1 MYGYH
6 KKRYHRLCI
15 CLLSVI
21 FSISCPVYAADTPP
35 SSDTLSAHNT
45 LLLDTAQSL
54 STMTDRTEEMKNL
67 LIDAQIQEAKQY
79 QMMRLRIQWL
89 YETGYSS
96 FLEQLLSASDFP
108 DFLNRSEQI
117 RSLITYDRNQLTE
130 LSNLRSSIET
140 DAALL
145 TKQCDLLRAS
155 RDALSMEYE
164 KLLILLNQQNT
175 ASGVSVFP
183 EVFSRIPELIARADE
198 QI

>member
-6 KKRYHRLCI
+6 KKQYHRLCI

-21 FSISCPVYAADTPP
+21 FSISCPVYAADTLP

-67 LIDAQIQEAKQY
+67 LIDAQIQEARQY

-108 DFLNRSEQI
+108 DFLNR
-117 RSLITYDRNQLTE
+117 
-130 LSNLRSSIET
+130 
-140 DAALL
+140 
-145 TKQCDLLRAS
+145 
-155 RDALSMEYE
+155 
-164 KLLILLNQQNT
+164 
-175 ASGVSVFP
+175 F
-183 EVFSRIPELIARADE
+183 
-198 QI
+198 

>member
-21 FSISCPVYAADTPP
+21 FSIACPVYAADTPP

-67 LIDAQIQEAKQY
+67 LIDAQIQEARQY

-96 FLEQLLSASDFP
+96 FLE
-108 DFLNRSEQI
+108 
-117 RSLITYDRNQLTE
+117 
-130 LSNLRSSIET
+130 
-140 DAALL
+140 
-145 TKQCDLLRAS
+145 
-155 RDALSMEYE
+155 
-164 KLLILLNQQNT
+164 
-175 ASGVSVFP
+175 
-183 EVFSRIPELIARADE
+183 
-198 QI
+198 